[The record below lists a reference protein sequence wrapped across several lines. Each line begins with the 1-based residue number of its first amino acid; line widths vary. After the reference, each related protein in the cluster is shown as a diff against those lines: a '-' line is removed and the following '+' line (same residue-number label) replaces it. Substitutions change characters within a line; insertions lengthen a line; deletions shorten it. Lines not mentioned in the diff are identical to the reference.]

1 MGDED
6 LLGDCWSLVRPRPDT
21 LTESTQIDSLVP
33 RAEWFWSSVQRLC
46 VPECCGLDAYDFSA
60 ASVAWA
66 CGWGAE
72 RPGRDANGWRCEHP
86 GDPHALAGRGRRP
99 RRSAPSTPRQSMR
112 VCSTCRRPPRRTRYG
127 WRGSSSPMAR
137 ISRSSWMGC
146 CSHDSSW
153 SGPVHM
159 PTPTMG
165 PPLTRT
171 TSTVR
176 CAIGPD
182 SRSAT

>member
-86 GDPHALAGRGRRP
+86 GDPHALAGELRQAAASIRAID
-99 RRSAPSTPRQSMR
+99 APTVDAGLFNEAQTPEAYALRMEDLEAK
-112 VCSTCRRPPRRTRYG
+112 VE
-127 WRGSSSPMAR
+127 AR
-137 ISRSSWMGC
+137 
-146 CSHDSSW
+146 
-153 SGPVHM
+153 
-159 PTPTMG
+159 
-165 PPLTRT
+165 
-171 TSTVR
+171 
-176 CAIGPD
+176 
-182 SRSAT
+182 